1 MRKQIKRYIA
11 ERRREGFS
19 DELIRQKFIESGYDS
34 SVVEAC
40 LREPKEKAAAK
51 PEPLPG
57 WIGWFIL
64 ALFLATLVLLCQ
76 QLGWI

>member
-1 MRKQIKRYIA
+1 MRREIRRYIE

-19 DELIRQKFIESGYDS
+19 DELIRQKFIKSGYDA
-34 SVVEAC
+34 SVVDGC
-40 LREPKEKAAAK
+40 LRESKEEAAAR

-64 ALFLATLVLLCQ
+64 ALFLATVVLLCQ

>member
-1 MRKQIKRYIA
+1 MRKQIRKYIE

-19 DELIRQKFIESGYDS
+19 DSLIRQKFINSGYDA
-34 SVVEAC
+34 SVVDAC
-40 LREPKEKAAAK
+40 LRECGSSSR

-64 ALFLATLVLLCQ
+64 VLFLATVVLLCQ

>member
-1 MRKQIKRYIA
+1 MRREIRRYIE

-19 DELIRQKFIESGYDS
+19 DDLIRQKFIKSGYDA
-34 SVVEAC
+34 SVVDAC
-40 LREPKEKAAAK
+40 LKGCGKGSSSK

-64 ALFLATLVLLCQ
+64 ALFLATVVLLCQ

>member
-1 MRKQIKRYIA
+1 MRREIRRYIG

-19 DELIRQKFIESGYDS
+19 DDLIRQKFIDSGYDA
-34 SVVEAC
+34 SVVDAC
-40 LREPKEKAAAK
+40 LKESKEKAAAQS
-51 PEPLPG
+51 EPLPG

-64 ALFLATLVLLCQ
+64 VLFLATVVLLCQ